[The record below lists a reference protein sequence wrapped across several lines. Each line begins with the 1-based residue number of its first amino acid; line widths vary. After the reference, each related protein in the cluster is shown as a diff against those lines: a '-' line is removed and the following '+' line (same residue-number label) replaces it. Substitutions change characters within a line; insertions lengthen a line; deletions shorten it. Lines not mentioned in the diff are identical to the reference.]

1 MAYGWCQK
9 FKCGGI
15 ESFDNIKAFVDL
27 GGKFNAG
34 CVTKAPGTPTGED
47 AVFAPNVWRND
58 VMISLSQTEDF
69 QYRQAW
75 GKQAAGGYDWDKSQI
90 SNITIYL
97 ANEKI
102 NAVITGSDP
111 EAGSTPL
118 KQWVAE
124 GNDPGSKQINTWP
137 SVATIIAWAKTAL
150 GNFDGS
156 RT

>member
-9 FKCGGI
+9 FRCGGI

-34 CVTKAPGTPTGED
+34 CVTEAPGTPIGEG

-97 ANEKI
+97 ANDKV
-102 NAVITGSDP
+102 NAVITGSDQ

-124 GNDPGSKQINTWP
+124 GNDPSSKQINTWP
-137 SVATIIAWAKTAL
+137 SVTTVITWAKVAL
-150 GNFDGS
+150 GNFGAN
-156 RT
+156 RA